1 MRFMMKKASFLL
13 CLLGCICCNCLA
25 QTVDSARYKLAWKNV
40 AIPSTIIMIG
50 LTQLGHEGQE
60 LQTEVREDFP
70 FFKSRLD
77 DVAQYVPL
85 GVSLLSGN
93 LGFRYKHNFKARF
106 IYSAISYATMGI
118 TVNALKKSIHE
129 TRPDFSGDNS
139 FPSGHTAFSFTGAE
153 VLHQELKDAHPI
165 LSYAGYP
172 LASGVGLYRML
183 NNKHYL
189 SDVLI
194 GASIGVL
201 STKLAYAIY
210 HPKENSNLKKS
221 SFNIYPATVLGK
233 NGVSIITKF

>member
-1 MRFMMKKASFLL
+1 MLKIALFLIYL
-13 CLLGCICCNCLA
+13 ISGFCYSCLGQTIDTAHYRLG
-25 QTVDSARYKLAWKNV
+25 VKNL
-40 AIPSTIIMIG
+40 AIPSAIIIIG
-50 LTQLGHEGQE
+50 LTQIGHESQE
-60 LQTEVREDFP
+60 FQTDVREDFP

-77 DVAQYVPL
+77 DIAQYVPL
-85 GVSLLSGN
+85 GFTLIGGN
-93 LGFRYKHNFKARF
+93 LGFKYKHNLKSRF

-129 TRPDFSGDNS
+129 TRPDNSGNNS

-172 LASGVGLYRML
+172 LATGVGLYRML

-201 STKLAYAIY
+201 SAKLAYAIY
-210 HPKENSNLKKS
+210 HPKENNSLKKS
-221 SFNIYPATVLGK
+221 SFNINPATVLGK
-233 NGVSIITKF
+233 NGVSIIAKF

>member
-1 MRFMMKKASFLL
+1 MTKKVLFLTYL
-13 CLLGCICCNCLA
+13 MGGFYSCCFA
-25 QTVDSARYKLAWKNV
+25 QNVDTAEYKLTWKNV
-40 AIPSTIIMIG
+40 AIPSVIIMIG
-50 LTQLGHEGQE
+50 LTQIGHESQE
-60 LQTEVREDFP
+60 FQTEVREDFP
-70 FFKSRLD
+70 FFKSNLD

-85 GVSLLSGN
+85 GVSLFSGN
-93 LGFRYKHNFKARF
+93 LGFRFKHDFKARF

-172 LASGVGLYRML
+172 IATGVGLYRML

-189 SDVLI
+189 SDVLL

-201 STKLAYAIY
+201 SAKLAYAIY
-210 HPKENSNLKKS
+210 HPKENNSFKKS
-221 SFNIYPATVLGK
+221 NFNIYPSTVLGK
-233 NGVSIITKF
+233 NGVSIIAKF